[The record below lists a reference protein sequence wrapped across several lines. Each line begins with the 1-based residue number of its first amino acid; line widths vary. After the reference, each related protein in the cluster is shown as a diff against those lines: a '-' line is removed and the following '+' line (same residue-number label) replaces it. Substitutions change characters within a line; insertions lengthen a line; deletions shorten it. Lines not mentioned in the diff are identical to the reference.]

1 MYKEKMRIFLS
12 FFIFLMFTTNIKAS
26 FNQYNG
32 IVERGEQLGELI
44 NLKTANLYVR
54 NGTEQSGIYACYVDL
69 PDLNMMNKKALCFFE
84 QRPSNLIEA
93 HILEFDQNI
102 YGQSITIRL
111 SHFIREFINFETQEE
126 GLRMIENYKNQAH
139 KLLD

>member
-126 GLRMIENYKNQAH
+126 GLRMIENDKNQAH

>member
-1 MYKEKMRIFLS
+1 MHKEKMRIFLS

-44 NLKTANLYVR
+44 NLKTANLHVHNR
-54 NGTEQSGIYACYVDL
+54 TEQAGIYACYVDL

-93 HILEFDQNI
+93 HILDFDQNI
-102 YGQSITIRL
+102 YGQPITIRL
-111 SHFIREFINFETQEE
+111 FHFIRKFINFETQEE
-126 GLRMIENYKNQAH
+126 GLRMIEDDKNQAH
-139 KLLD
+139 ELLD

>member
-1 MYKEKMRIFLS
+1 MHKEKMRIFLS

-54 NGTEQSGIYACYVDL
+54 NRREQSGIYACYVDL

-126 GLRMIENYKNQAH
+126 GLRMIEDDKNQAH
-139 KLLD
+139 ELLD

>member
-1 MYKEKMRIFLS
+1 MRIFLS

-126 GLRMIENYKNQAH
+126 GLRMIENDKNQAH